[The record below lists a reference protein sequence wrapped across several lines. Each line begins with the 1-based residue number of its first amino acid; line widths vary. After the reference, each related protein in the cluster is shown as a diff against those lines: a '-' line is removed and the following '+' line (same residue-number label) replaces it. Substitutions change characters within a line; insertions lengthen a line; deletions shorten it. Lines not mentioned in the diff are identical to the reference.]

1 MKAQPEPAWYE
12 VADVENIPSPALLV
26 YPQRIGHNVRE
37 MVRIAGGPARLRPH
51 IKTHKTAE
59 IVGIQQQAGINKF
72 KCATIAEAEL
82 LGRCGAADVL
92 MAYQPVGPDPAR
104 LLALQETYP
113 DTRFSALA
121 DHPAVV
127 DRLETLA
134 RQQHSVFRLY
144 VDLNTG
150 MNRTGIV
157 PGPEAARLYARIS
170 ESPFLE
176 ACGLHAYD
184 GHIRD
189 TDFAARKVASDQA
202 FEGVVALKQ
211 SLEAAGHR
219 VSTVIA
225 GGSPTF
231 PAHALRPDVELSPG
245 TTLLWDAR
253 YGELFPDMAFLPAA
267 VLLSRVVSRPAP
279 GVFCLDLGHKAIAPE
294 MDFPRVELFGWE
306 HCRQSGQSEEHLVLE
321 CGPETQAAPGKPVYG
336 IPMHI
341 CPTVAK
347 YPTLLVVES
356 GKVTGQWQVAARDY
370 KLTL

>member
-1 MKAQPEPAWYE
+1 MKTNPETAWYE
-12 VADVENIPSPALLV
+12 VTGVEGIASPALLV
-26 YPQRIGHNVRE
+26 YPDRIAHNVRE
-37 MVRIAGGPARLRPH
+37 MVRVAGDPTRLRPH

-59 IVGIQQQAGINKF
+59 IIAMQQEAGISKF

-82 LGRCGAADVL
+82 LGRCGAADAL
-92 MAYQPVGPDPAR
+92 LAYQPVGPDPAR
-104 LLALQETYP
+104 LLALQRKYP
-113 DTRFSALA
+113 NTRFSALA

-127 DRLETLA
+127 DQLDSLA
-134 RQQHSVFRLY
+134 RQQQTVFRLY
-144 VDLNTG
+144 LDLNTG
-150 MNRTGIV
+150 MNRTGII

-170 ESPFLE
+170 ESPYLE

-189 TDFAARKVASDQA
+189 TDFAARKAASDRA
-202 FEGVVALKQ
+202 FEGVVALKKT
-211 SLEAAGHR
+211 LEAAGHK
-219 VSTVIA
+219 VPVVIA

-231 PAHALRPDVELSPG
+231 PVHALRPEVELSPG

-253 YGELFPDMAFLPAA
+253 YGELFPDMHFLPAA

-294 MDFPRVELFGWE
+294 MDFPRVVLFGWE
-306 HCRQSGQSEEHLVLE
+306 HCQQSGQSEEHLVLE
-321 CGPETQAAPGKPVYG
+321 CDPETEATPGQPVYG

-347 YPTLLVVES
+347 YPNLLVVEG
-356 GKVTGQWQVAARDY
+356 GKVSGQWPVAARDY